1 MKRKKRVG
9 GSRKADG
16 GRIASLK
23 ASGGGDAEGDG
34 RPMAPGPWRR
44 PVKKRIT
51 LYLDA
56 DVQTYLAALAARKG
70 VTLSELANDVLKRAI
85 AILEVAK

>member
-56 DVQTYLAALAARKG
+56 DVLAWFKQKPRYQKEINRALWKVMREGGK
-70 VTLSELANDVLKRAI
+70 EF
-85 AILEVAK
+85 LE